1 MSYQWELDPSSLQ
14 DPRAIDRFWREQALS
29 SEENRLFFEDL
40 VRGIAGRMPELDE
53 LIKKYLKNWKVDR
66 LDKVDLALLRVSIFE
81 MLFYKGKD
89 PADPAV
95 VINEAVEIA
104 KKFGTPKSAAFIN
117 GVLDNVAKEHG
128 LTKANPT

>member
-1 MSYQWELDPSSLQ
+1 MSYQWELDPASLN

-29 SEENRLFFEDL
+29 SEENRNFFEDL
-40 VRGIAGRMPELDE
+40 VRGIATKIPELDV
-53 LIKKYLKNWKVDR
+53 LIKNCLKNWKVDR

-95 VINEAVEIA
+95 IIDEAVEIA
-104 KKFGTPKSAAFIN
+104 KKFGTPKSASFIN
-117 GVLDNVAKEHG
+117 GVLDNIAREHG
-128 LTKANPT
+128 LVGPK